1 MGHRSNQRNN
11 NQLQLNIDRLFAQ
24 RVSVFP
30 LLQAYSARAGS
41 SAGVLELV
49 VGTVLKA
56 TVKAA
61 QETLRGRTVRRP
73 EQQQQLVLD
82 LSFLRKCS
90 GSFLPPSASRPA
102 HDVELFHEQLV
113 ATLASRNGGQPGVVG
128 INAIQSEVV
137 AEAIKAISALTI
149 VI

>member
-1 MGHRSNQRNN
+1 M
-11 NQLQLNIDRLFAQ
+11 
-24 RVSVFP
+24 SVFP

-41 SAGVLELV
+41 TAGVLELV

-90 GSFLPPSASRPA
+90 GSFLPPSASGP
-102 HDVELFHEQLV
+102 HDVELMQEQLA

-128 INAIQSEVV
+128 INAMQSEVV
-137 AEAIKAISALTI
+137 AEAIKAISTLTI